1 MKNFGK
7 ITVKI
12 AGEETNDLKN
22 FSIITAR
29 PSLEGKNI
37 GKITVIAPKRMDY
50 KKVVLTMKENLLK
63 EKEER
68 YLRMYAEFEN
78 YKKRTEKEKQN
89 TALYA
94 KADVVEMLLP
104 VIDSMEN
111 AIAIETADENLKQ
124 GISLMFEQIRIF
136 LEKNGVEEIG
146 KVGEEFNPELHDAIS
161 IQEVENA
168 NSGEIISVFRKGY
181 KIKDRIIRHAM
192 VIVAK

>member
-1 MKNFGK
+1 MTDEEKMAVELDEK
-7 ITVKI
+7 IENEMY
-12 AGEETNDLKN
+12 AELEEKD
-22 FSIITAR
+22 
-29 PSLEGKNI
+29 
-37 GKITVIAPKRMDY
+37 
-50 KKVVLTMKENLLK
+50 NLLK

-124 GISLMFEQIRIF
+124 GISLMFEQIRMF

>member
-1 MKNFGK
+1 M
-7 ITVKI
+7 TD
-12 AGEETNDLKN
+12 EEKMAVELDEQIEKEMCTE
-22 FSIITAR
+22 
-29 PSLEGKNI
+29 LEEK
-37 GKITVIAPKRMDY
+37 D
-50 KKVVLTMKENLLK
+50 NLLK
-63 EKEER
+63 EKDER

-146 KVGEEFNPELHDAIS
+146 KIGEEFNPELHDAIS

>member
-1 MKNFGK
+1 M
-7 ITVKI
+7 TD
-12 AGEETNDLKN
+12 EEKMAVELDEQIEKEMCTE
-22 FSIITAR
+22 
-29 PSLEGKNI
+29 LEE
-37 GKITVIAPKRMDY
+37 
-50 KKVVLTMKENLLK
+50 KENLLK

-146 KVGEEFNPELHDAIS
+146 KIGEEFNPELHEAIS

>member
-1 MKNFGK
+1 M
-7 ITVKI
+7 TD
-12 AGEETNDLKN
+12 EEKMAVELDEQIEKEMCTE
-22 FSIITAR
+22 
-29 PSLEGKNI
+29 LEE
-37 GKITVIAPKRMDY
+37 
-50 KKVVLTMKENLLK
+50 KENLLK

-124 GISLMFEQIRIF
+124 GISLMFEQIRMF

-146 KVGEEFNPELHDAIS
+146 KVGEKFNPELHEAIS

>member
-1 MKNFGK
+1 M
-7 ITVKI
+7 TD
-12 AGEETNDLKN
+12 EEKMAAELDEQIEKEMCTE
-22 FSIITAR
+22 
-29 PSLEGKNI
+29 LEEK
-37 GKITVIAPKRMDY
+37 D
-50 KKVVLTMKENLLK
+50 NLLK

-111 AIAIETADENLKQ
+111 AISIETADENLKQ

>member
-1 MKNFGK
+1 M
-7 ITVKI
+7 TD
-12 AGEETNDLKN
+12 EEKMAIELDDQIEKEMYTE
-22 FSIITAR
+22 
-29 PSLEGKNI
+29 LEEK
-37 GKITVIAPKRMDY
+37 D
-50 KKVVLTMKENLLK
+50 NLLK
-63 EKEER
+63 EKDER

-89 TALYA
+89 TMLYA

-111 AIAIETADENLKQ
+111 AIGIETQDQNLKQ
-124 GISLMFEQIRIF
+124 GIGLMFEQIKIF

>member
-1 MKNFGK
+1 M
-7 ITVKI
+7 TD
-12 AGEETNDLKN
+12 EEKMAVELDEQIEKEMCTE
-22 FSIITAR
+22 
-29 PSLEGKNI
+29 LEEK
-37 GKITVIAPKRMDY
+37 D
-50 KKVVLTMKENLLK
+50 NLLK
-63 EKEER
+63 EKDER

-104 VIDSMEN
+104 VIDSMET

>member
-1 MKNFGK
+1 MTDEEKMAVELDEK
-7 ITVKI
+7 IENEMY
-12 AGEETNDLKN
+12 AELEEKD
-22 FSIITAR
+22 
-29 PSLEGKNI
+29 
-37 GKITVIAPKRMDY
+37 
-50 KKVVLTMKENLLK
+50 NLLK

>member
-1 MKNFGK
+1 M
-7 ITVKI
+7 TD
-12 AGEETNDLKN
+12 EEKMAIELDDQIEKEMYTE
-22 FSIITAR
+22 
-29 PSLEGKNI
+29 LEEK
-37 GKITVIAPKRMDY
+37 D
-50 KKVVLTMKENLLK
+50 NLLK

-89 TALYA
+89 TMLYA

-111 AIAIETADENLKQ
+111 AIGIETQDQNLKQ
-124 GISLMFEQIRIF
+124 GIGLMFEQIKIF

-181 KIKDRIIRHAM
+181 KIKDKIIRHAM

>member
-1 MKNFGK
+1 M
-7 ITVKI
+7 TD
-12 AGEETNDLKN
+12 EEKMAVELDEQIEKEMCTE
-22 FSIITAR
+22 
-29 PSLEGKNI
+29 LEEK
-37 GKITVIAPKRMDY
+37 D
-50 KKVVLTMKENLLK
+50 NLLK

-146 KVGEEFNPELHDAIS
+146 KIGEEFNPELHDAIS

>member
-1 MKNFGK
+1 M
-7 ITVKI
+7 TD
-12 AGEETNDLKN
+12 EEKM
-22 FSIITAR
+22 A
-29 PSLEGKNI
+29 LELDEQIEKEMC
-37 GKITVIAPKRMDY
+37 TE
-50 KKVVLTMKENLLK
+50 LEEKENLLK

-124 GISLMFEQIRIF
+124 GISLMFEQVRIF

>member
-1 MKNFGK
+1 M
-7 ITVKI
+7 TD
-12 AGEETNDLKN
+12 EEKMAVELDEQIEKEMCTE
-22 FSIITAR
+22 
-29 PSLEGKNI
+29 LEE
-37 GKITVIAPKRMDY
+37 
-50 KKVVLTMKENLLK
+50 KENLLK

-146 KVGEEFNPELHDAIS
+146 KIGEEFNPELHDAIS

>member
-1 MKNFGK
+1 M
-7 ITVKI
+7 TD
-12 AGEETNDLKN
+12 EEKMAVELDEQIEKEMCTE
-22 FSIITAR
+22 
-29 PSLEGKNI
+29 LEE
-37 GKITVIAPKRMDY
+37 
-50 KKVVLTMKENLLK
+50 KENLLK

-146 KVGEEFNPELHDAIS
+146 KVGEEFNPELHEAIS

>member
-1 MKNFGK
+1 M
-7 ITVKI
+7 TD
-12 AGEETNDLKN
+12 EEKMAVELDEQIEKEMCTE
-22 FSIITAR
+22 
-29 PSLEGKNI
+29 LEE
-37 GKITVIAPKRMDY
+37 
-50 KKVVLTMKENLLK
+50 KENLLK

-124 GISLMFEQIRIF
+124 GISLMFEQVRIF

-168 NSGEIISVFRKGY
+168 TSGEIISVFRKGY

>member
-1 MKNFGK
+1 M
-7 ITVKI
+7 TD
-12 AGEETNDLKN
+12 EEKMAVELDEQIEKEMCTE
-22 FSIITAR
+22 
-29 PSLEGKNI
+29 LEEK
-37 GKITVIAPKRMDY
+37 D
-50 KKVVLTMKENLLK
+50 NLLK

-111 AIAIETADENLKQ
+111 AISIETEDENLKQ
-124 GISLMFEQIRIF
+124 GIGLMFEQIKIF
-136 LEKNGVEEIG
+136 LEKNQVEEIG
-146 KVGEEFNPELHDAIS
+146 EVGEEFNPELHDAIS
-161 IQEVENA
+161 IQEAENA

-181 KIKDRIIRHAM
+181 KIKDKIIRHAM

>member
-1 MKNFGK
+1 M
-7 ITVKI
+7 TD
-12 AGEETNDLKN
+12 EEKM
-22 FSIITAR
+22 A
-29 PSLEGKNI
+29 LELDEQI
-37 GKITVIAPKRMDY
+37 E
-50 KKVVLTMKENLLK
+50 KEMCTELEEKDNLLK

-111 AIAIETADENLKQ
+111 AISIETADKNLKQ
-124 GISLMFEQIRIF
+124 GINLMFEQIRIF

>member
-1 MKNFGK
+1 M
-7 ITVKI
+7 TD
-12 AGEETNDLKN
+12 EEKMAVELDEQIEKEMCTE
-22 FSIITAR
+22 
-29 PSLEGKNI
+29 LEEK
-37 GKITVIAPKRMDY
+37 D
-50 KKVVLTMKENLLK
+50 NLLK

-111 AIAIETADENLKQ
+111 AITIETADENLKQ

-146 KVGEEFNPELHDAIS
+146 KVGEEFNPELHEAIS

>member
-1 MKNFGK
+1 M
-7 ITVKI
+7 TD
-12 AGEETNDLKN
+12 EEKMAVELDEQIEKEMCTE
-22 FSIITAR
+22 
-29 PSLEGKNI
+29 LEEK
-37 GKITVIAPKRMDY
+37 D
-50 KKVVLTMKENLLK
+50 NLLK

-124 GISLMFEQIRIF
+124 GISLMFEQVRIF

-146 KVGEEFNPELHDAIS
+146 KIGEEFNPELHDAIS

>member
-1 MKNFGK
+1 M
-7 ITVKI
+7 TD
-12 AGEETNDLKN
+12 EEKM
-22 FSIITAR
+22 A
-29 PSLEGKNI
+29 LELDEQI
-37 GKITVIAPKRMDY
+37 E
-50 KKVVLTMKENLLK
+50 KEMCTELEEKDNLLK

-111 AIAIETADENLKQ
+111 AISIETADENLKQ

-161 IQEVENA
+161 IQEVENE

>member
-1 MKNFGK
+1 M
-7 ITVKI
+7 TD
-12 AGEETNDLKN
+12 EEKMAVELDEQIEKEMCTE
-22 FSIITAR
+22 
-29 PSLEGKNI
+29 LEEK
-37 GKITVIAPKRMDY
+37 D
-50 KKVVLTMKENLLK
+50 NLLK
-63 EKEER
+63 EKDER

-111 AIAIETADENLKQ
+111 AITIETADENLKQ
-124 GISLMFEQIRIF
+124 GISLMFEQVRIF

-192 VIVAK
+192 VIVDK

>member
-1 MKNFGK
+1 M
-7 ITVKI
+7 TD
-12 AGEETNDLKN
+12 EEKMAIELDDQIEKEMYTE
-22 FSIITAR
+22 
-29 PSLEGKNI
+29 LEEK
-37 GKITVIAPKRMDY
+37 D
-50 KKVVLTMKENLLK
+50 NLLK
-63 EKEER
+63 EKDER

-89 TALYA
+89 TLLYA

-111 AIAIETADENLKQ
+111 AIGIDTQDQNLKQ
-124 GISLMFEQIRIF
+124 GIGLMFEQIKIF
-136 LEKNGVEEIG
+136 LEKNDVEEIG
-146 KVGEEFNPELHDAIS
+146 KEGEQFNPELHDAIS

-181 KIKDRIIRHAM
+181 KIKDKIIRHAM

>member
-1 MKNFGK
+1 M
-7 ITVKI
+7 TD
-12 AGEETNDLKN
+12 EEKMAVELDEQIEKEMCTE
-22 FSIITAR
+22 
-29 PSLEGKNI
+29 LEE
-37 GKITVIAPKRMDY
+37 
-50 KKVVLTMKENLLK
+50 KENLLK

-124 GISLMFEQIRIF
+124 GISLMFEQVRIF

-181 KIKDRIIRHAM
+181 KIKNRIIRHAM

>member
-1 MKNFGK
+1 M
-7 ITVKI
+7 TD
-12 AGEETNDLKN
+12 EEKMAVELDEQIEKEMCTE
-22 FSIITAR
+22 
-29 PSLEGKNI
+29 LEEK
-37 GKITVIAPKRMDY
+37 D
-50 KKVVLTMKENLLK
+50 NLLK
-63 EKEER
+63 EKDER

-146 KVGEEFNPELHDAIS
+146 KVGEEFNTELHEAIS

>member
-1 MKNFGK
+1 M
-7 ITVKI
+7 TD
-12 AGEETNDLKN
+12 EEKMAVELDEQIEKEMCTE
-22 FSIITAR
+22 
-29 PSLEGKNI
+29 LEEK
-37 GKITVIAPKRMDY
+37 D
-50 KKVVLTMKENLLK
+50 NLLK
-63 EKEER
+63 EKDER

-124 GISLMFEQIRIF
+124 GISLMFEQVRIF

-168 NSGEIISVFRKGY
+168 NSGELISVFRKGY

>member
-1 MKNFGK
+1 M
-7 ITVKI
+7 TD
-12 AGEETNDLKN
+12 EEKM
-22 FSIITAR
+22 A
-29 PSLEGKNI
+29 LELDEQI
-37 GKITVIAPKRMDY
+37 E
-50 KKVVLTMKENLLK
+50 KEMCTELEEKDNLLK

-111 AIAIETADENLKQ
+111 AIAIETVDENLKQ

-181 KIKDRIIRHAM
+181 KIKDKIIRHAM

>member
-1 MKNFGK
+1 M
-7 ITVKI
+7 T
-12 AGEETNDLKN
+12 EEEKMAIELDDQIEKEMYTE
-22 FSIITAR
+22 
-29 PSLEGKNI
+29 LEEK
-37 GKITVIAPKRMDY
+37 D
-50 KKVVLTMKENLLK
+50 NLLK

-89 TALYA
+89 TMLYA

-111 AIAIETADENLKQ
+111 AIGIETQDQNLKQ
-124 GISLMFEQIRIF
+124 GIGLMFEQIKIF

-181 KIKDRIIRHAM
+181 KIKDKIIRHAM

>member
-1 MKNFGK
+1 MTDEEKMAVELDEK
-7 ITVKI
+7 IENEMY
-12 AGEETNDLKN
+12 AELEEKD
-22 FSIITAR
+22 
-29 PSLEGKNI
+29 
-37 GKITVIAPKRMDY
+37 
-50 KKVVLTMKENLLK
+50 NLLK

-124 GISLMFEQIRIF
+124 GISLIFEQVRIF

-146 KVGEEFNPELHDAIS
+146 KIGEEFNPELHEAIS

-181 KIKDRIIRHAM
+181 KIKDKIIRHAM

>member
-1 MKNFGK
+1 M
-7 ITVKI
+7 TD
-12 AGEETNDLKN
+12 EEKMAVELDEHIEKEMCTE
-22 FSIITAR
+22 
-29 PSLEGKNI
+29 LEEK
-37 GKITVIAPKRMDY
+37 D
-50 KKVVLTMKENLLK
+50 NLLK

-124 GISLMFEQIRIF
+124 GISLMFEQVRIF

>member
-1 MKNFGK
+1 M
-7 ITVKI
+7 TD
-12 AGEETNDLKN
+12 EEKMAVELDEQIEKEMCTE
-22 FSIITAR
+22 
-29 PSLEGKNI
+29 LEE
-37 GKITVIAPKRMDY
+37 
-50 KKVVLTMKENLLK
+50 KENLLK

-111 AIAIETADENLKQ
+111 AITIETADENLKQ

-146 KVGEEFNPELHDAIS
+146 KIGEEFNPELHEAIS

>member
-1 MKNFGK
+1 M
-7 ITVKI
+7 TD
-12 AGEETNDLKN
+12 EEKM
-22 FSIITAR
+22 A
-29 PSLEGKNI
+29 LELDEQI
-37 GKITVIAPKRMDY
+37 E
-50 KKVVLTMKENLLK
+50 KEMCTELEEKDNLLK

-111 AIAIETADENLKQ
+111 AISIETADENLKQ
-124 GISLMFEQIRIF
+124 GINLMFEQIRIF

>member
-1 MKNFGK
+1 M
-7 ITVKI
+7 TD
-12 AGEETNDLKN
+12 EEKMAVELDEQIEKEMCTE
-22 FSIITAR
+22 
-29 PSLEGKNI
+29 LEE
-37 GKITVIAPKRMDY
+37 
-50 KKVVLTMKENLLK
+50 KENLLK

-124 GISLMFEQIRIF
+124 GISLMFEQVRIF

-146 KVGEEFNPELHDAIS
+146 KVGEEFNPELHNAIS

>member
-1 MKNFGK
+1 M
-7 ITVKI
+7 TD
-12 AGEETNDLKN
+12 EEKM
-22 FSIITAR
+22 A
-29 PSLEGKNI
+29 LELDEQI
-37 GKITVIAPKRMDY
+37 E
-50 KKVVLTMKENLLK
+50 KEMCTELEEKDNLLK

-161 IQEVENA
+161 MQEVENA

>member
-1 MKNFGK
+1 MTDEEKMAVELDEK
-7 ITVKI
+7 IENEMLTEL
-12 AGEETNDLKN
+12 EEKDK
-22 FSIITAR
+22 
-29 PSLEGKNI
+29 
-37 GKITVIAPKRMDY
+37 
-50 KKVVLTMKENLLK
+50 LLK

-124 GISLMFEQIRIF
+124 GISLMFEQVRIF

-146 KVGEEFNPELHDAIS
+146 KIGEEFNPELHDAIS

>member
-1 MKNFGK
+1 MTDEEKMAVELDEK
-7 ITVKI
+7 IENEMLTEL
-12 AGEETNDLKN
+12 EEKDK
-22 FSIITAR
+22 
-29 PSLEGKNI
+29 
-37 GKITVIAPKRMDY
+37 
-50 KKVVLTMKENLLK
+50 LLK

>member
-1 MKNFGK
+1 M
-7 ITVKI
+7 TD
-12 AGEETNDLKN
+12 EEKM
-22 FSIITAR
+22 A
-29 PSLEGKNI
+29 LELDEQI
-37 GKITVIAPKRMDY
+37 E
-50 KKVVLTMKENLLK
+50 KEMCTELEEKDNLLK

-68 YLRMYAEFEN
+68 YLRMYAEFEK
-78 YKKRTEKEKQN
+78 YKKKTEKEKQN

-111 AIAIETADENLKQ
+111 AISIETADENLKQ

>member
-1 MKNFGK
+1 M
-7 ITVKI
+7 TD
-12 AGEETNDLKN
+12 EEKMAVELDEQIEKEMCTE
-22 FSIITAR
+22 
-29 PSLEGKNI
+29 LEEK
-37 GKITVIAPKRMDY
+37 D
-50 KKVVLTMKENLLK
+50 NLLK

-111 AIAIETADENLKQ
+111 AISIETADENLKQ

-146 KVGEEFNPELHDAIS
+146 KVGEEFNPELHEAIS

>member
-1 MKNFGK
+1 M
-7 ITVKI
+7 TD
-12 AGEETNDLKN
+12 EEKMAVELDEQIEKEMCTE
-22 FSIITAR
+22 
-29 PSLEGKNI
+29 LEEK
-37 GKITVIAPKRMDY
+37 D
-50 KKVVLTMKENLLK
+50 NLLK
-63 EKEER
+63 EKDER

>member
-1 MKNFGK
+1 MM
-7 ITVKI
+7 TD
-12 AGEETNDLKN
+12 EEKMAVELDEQIEKEMCTE
-22 FSIITAR
+22 
-29 PSLEGKNI
+29 LEE
-37 GKITVIAPKRMDY
+37 
-50 KKVVLTMKENLLK
+50 KENLLK

-124 GISLMFEQIRIF
+124 GISLMFEQVRIF

>member
-1 MKNFGK
+1 M
-7 ITVKI
+7 TD
-12 AGEETNDLKN
+12 EEKM
-22 FSIITAR
+22 A
-29 PSLEGKNI
+29 LELDEQI
-37 GKITVIAPKRMDY
+37 E
-50 KKVVLTMKENLLK
+50 KEMCTELEEKDNLLK

-78 YKKRTEKEKQN
+78 YKKRTEKEKKN

-146 KVGEEFNPELHDAIS
+146 KIGEEFNPELHDAIS